1 MLVVKANLINSYSGK
16 PNMNFSVVLKLIVH
30 QQLIDVTSFHARLF
44 LLGGGGG
51 GGGGERG

>member
-44 LLGGGGG
+44 LFGVWGGCEGG
-51 GGGGERG
+51 